1 MLYLKNKG
9 YKIVSCSED
18 KIYKSINDMIIK
30 TSKENNEV
38 IFSDLEKQ
46 NYLNSLENLLKNGK
60 FLKFQFGAIYY

>member
-18 KIYKSINDMIIK
+18 KIDKSINDMIIK
-30 TSKENNEV
+30 TSQENNEV
-38 IFSDLEKQ
+38 LFSDLEKQ